1 MRRYPSGI
9 SKTASTPCVKEIPG
23 PDEHPG
29 DAGVEERVLPDG
41 GGAEDERS
49 HGREEAS
56 GEGVPRE
63 LGRVQRTLETALSPE
78 EKSLFQ
84 PKVDV
89 LLNAPRK
96 LREQKQPS
104 VSPTFSSRL

>member
-49 HGREEAS
+49 HGREQRRAAKVYRENWDGCRERWKQHYRLRKNPYS
-56 GEGVPRE
+56 NPRW
-63 LGRVQRTLETALSPE
+63 
-78 EKSLFQ
+78 
-84 PKVDV
+84 
-89 LLNAPRK
+89 
-96 LREQKQPS
+96 
-104 VSPTFSSRL
+104 TFY